1 MVKQTNVWT
10 KDSRPWTGRRRFESY
25 RGYLNHYAATQKIY
39 KQVALDVLVMTEKR
53 EFGETFTRG
62 EIELI
67 EKLAELSVTNN
78 ALRTEKEVFS
88 RLKL

>member
-1 MVKQTNVWT
+1 
-10 KDSRPWTGRRRFESY
+10 
-25 RGYLNHYAATQKIY
+25 
-39 KQVALDVLVMTEKR
+39 VALDVLVMTEKR

>member
-1 MVKQTNVWT
+1 MKKILISIIIINSLIFSTEI
-10 KDSRPWTGRRRFESY
+10 KEISIKEIASY
-25 RGYLNHYAATQKIY
+25 YN
-39 KQVALDVLVMTEKR
+39 E
-53 EFGETFTRG
+53 